1 MDDVAITVNDSPLR
15 GKLVRHPWL
24 RDRRAVVTLLQG
36 GGCPAQAAS
45 SSAEP
50 EPEPEPDAGGLAAG
64 VEEQNP
70 LGPLATL
77 TALHRAE
84 SGQSIGRSLGYRR

>member
-1 MDDVAITVNDSPLR
+1 M
-15 GKLVRHPWL
+15 
-24 RDRRAVVTLLQG
+24 
-36 GGCPAQAAS
+36 QAAS

-84 SGQSIGRSLGYRR
+84 SGQSIGRSLGIGGETTTRAPQPGTAPIG

>member
-1 MDDVAITVNDSPLR
+1 M
-15 GKLVRHPWL
+15 
-24 RDRRAVVTLLQG
+24 
-36 GGCPAQAAS
+36 QAAS

-84 SGQSIGRSLGYRR
+84 SGQSIGRSLGIGGETSTAARDRTNRLTSESAVRHRSR